1 MVICEELTWTLK
13 PSPPR
18 EGTARASCETLS
30 NSQPHLTNAQKHR
43 IVSEFEADAF
53 THCPSTRREYDRQSE
68 NPPVQPEAG
77 PTAGS
82 NPHLVVGH

>member
-1 MVICEELTWTLK
+1 MVIREELTQRLN

-18 EGTARASCETLS
+18 EGPARVLCEMLS

-53 THCPSTRREYDRQSE
+53 THCPSPCRENDRQSE

-77 PTAGS
+77 PTTRR